1 MVGMA
6 IAAAKFNPMVRFFS
20 TPAVYI
26 VTHLGL
32 NALFGGLNAG
42 GVLKNNIGGKIGN
55 VIHALISLLVMIN
68 LGLNPLI
75 YGGPEE
81 LKGQPLFWLLIT
93 HGIVNIIYGILVCV
107 IPEEEANKTIKIIYS
122 CVSSLVI
129 ILIGICGNPELR
141 EKIKKKINETAEA
154 AKKMKDK
161 IKAAPTE
168 GAATENPVAAAPTA
182 EKTADKAEPVETTKT
197 EEVKAFG
204 KRQRRRNPPKRRK
217 KKY

>member
-1 MVGMA
+1 MVAGMA
-6 IAAAKFNPMVRFFS
+6 MAAAKFNPMVKFFS
-20 TPAVYI
+20 TPGVYI
-26 VTHLGL
+26 IVHFIL

-93 HGIVNIIYGILVCV
+93 HGIVNIIYGVLVCV

-122 CVSSLVI
+122 CVSSLV
-129 ILIGICGNPELR
+129 LIGIAIAGSPKLR
-141 EKIKKKINETAEA
+141 EKIKEKINETTEA
-154 AKKMKDK
+154 AKKMKEK
-161 IKAAPTE
+161 VSGTKAAAT
-168 GAATENPVAAAPTA
+168 GTATENQVAA
-182 EKTADKAEPVETTKT
+182 
-197 EEVKAFG
+197 EEFG
-204 KRQRRRNPPKRRK
+204 KRQRRRNPPKRRRRK
-217 KKY
+217 NKY

>member
-1 MVGMA
+1 M
-6 IAAAKFNPMVRFFS
+6 AAAKLNPMVRFFS
-20 TPAVYI
+20 TPGVYI
-26 VTHLGL
+26 GIHFIL
-32 NALFGGLNAG
+32 NLIFGGLNAG

-122 CVSSLVI
+122 CVSSLV
-129 ILIGICGNPELR
+129 LIAIGFCGNPELR
-141 EKIKKKINETAEA
+141 EKIKEA

-161 IKAAPTE
+161 ITKTKTTEGNPAPTEGEAAPTE
-168 GAATENPVAAAPTA
+168 GAAAPTEGAAA
-182 EKTADKAEPVETTKT
+182 KDVEV
-197 EEVKAFG
+197 EVKAFG

-217 KKY
+217 KN